1 NEDLT
6 QRFQNDM
13 YLTQTDLFADNFFTH
28 LTRKADSLGMEF
40 MTEPYTGPFDP
51 VRMGGR
57 THVPTATFWLSTSAM
72 HTARWSASSANTYGR
87 KEVAAE
93 AYTGRWNDGNWKT
106 DLYALKRSGDLAFA
120 NGVNKMILHGTAL
133 QPWGMDLKPG
143 MNMFFWGTMF
153 VPGQTWWEPGK
164 AWVNYLS
171 RCQYMLQQGK
181 NVADVVGLM
190 PTLNWKNTMP
200 MGLHKQYNYD
210 LLSEELFL
218 KDMDFTDGYFR
229 LPSGAKY
236 RVLFLPKTNGKM
248 APEILTKLI
257 QLVEKGGLVVCQDKP
272 VQSPGLTNYPQ
283 ADHEVQ
289 KLVAQLWGNAD
300 GKTVFEHKLGA
311 GKLIWMNNIW
321 NDKLDPER
329 KYFEDTRTKGKAYW
343 GAPSITTY
351 WSSDFT
357 NLMRSIDKPDVEVI
371 KASGEAMAWGGFP
384 ETAAGTRQGEDAI
397 AWTHRRDGDSDI
409 YFVSNQT
416 GS

>member
-40 MTEPYTGPFDP
+40 MTEPYIAPFDP
-51 VRMGGR
+51 IRMAGR
-57 THVPTATFWLSTSAM
+57 VQVPMCEFWVSTEMM
-72 HTARWSASSANTYGR
+72 HTVRWASSAANTYGR

-93 AYTGRWNDGNWKT
+93 AFTGRWNDGNWKT
-106 DLYALKRSGDLAFA
+106 DPYAIKRAGDLAFC
-120 NGVNKMILHGTAL
+120 NGVNKVVLHGTAL

-190 PTLNWKNTMP
+190 PTLKWRHSMP
-200 MGLHKQYNYD
+200 EGLHKKYNYD
-210 LLSEELFL
+210 LMAEETLL
-218 KDMDFTDGYFR
+218 HEMDFSGGFFR
-229 LPSGAKY
+229 LPSGANY
-236 RVLFLPKTNGKM
+236 RVLILPKTNGKM
-248 APEILTKLI
+248 SAAILKKLI
-257 QLVEKGGLVVCQDKP
+257 ALAKKGGTIVCEDRP
-272 VQSPGLTNYPQ
+272 SCSPGLTGYPETD
-283 ADHEVQ
+283 AEV
-289 KLVAQLWGNAD
+289 KTLAAQLWGDTD
-300 GKTVFEHKLGA
+300 GKTIFEHQVGA
-311 GKLIWMNNIW
+311 GRLVWLNSIWQ
-321 NDKLDPER
+321 DDFDPER
-329 KYFEDTRTKGKAYW
+329 KYFLKTRTKGREFWDNSAVSTRWSPQFLKVMQ
-343 GAPSITTY
+343 SIT
-351 WSSDFT
+351 
-357 NLMRSIDKPDVEVI
+357 LPDVEVI
-371 KASGEAMAWGGFP
+371 KASGEAMAWGGSP